1 MDGSTTK
8 KIGVLLGMII
18 GISYIFSSNLYAKN
32 ISSGLIKMM
41 SKPAGIKRLAKDI
54 GPVVT
59 KKMRVDEFR
68 KLFPKIPPGKITNAM
83 LTVGA
88 VQKKFVSHSPFA
100 KKILNH
106 VNEPGEVLRQFA
118 KYGDEY
124 PAIAQKVSTNITKN
138 IDKIPTMSS
147 KELKKLGMSKN
158 MTKKL
163 KNTSL
168 SFKSEKYI
176 SDAFVRTVKR
186 TGKKGY
192 EQFKKIIKWGV
203 KNPKTAAITTA
214 FLWYITDP
222 EGFSESVQWT
232 GQKIGEST
240 IEIATKPVE
249 GFLQGLK
256 EKALGKNLPYSII
269 AVIIA
274 LIVFVGPIRRLLLLP
289 FKILGRKIDGFVD
302 KKKSAISNE
311 KVVQTNSHKKK
322 KTSMY
327 R

>member
-8 KIGVLLGMII
+8 KIGVLLGIII

-32 ISSGLIKMM
+32 ISSKLFKMM
-41 SKPAGIKRLAKDI
+41 SEPEGIKRLAKDV

-59 KKMRVDEFR
+59 KKMSVDDFR
-68 KLFPKIPPGKITNAM
+68 KLFPKIPPSKITNAM

-88 VQKKFVSHSPFA
+88 VQTKFVSHSPFA
-100 KKILNH
+100 KKFLHH
-106 VNEPGEVLRQFA
+106 VNEPGEALRQFA

-138 IDKIPTMSS
+138 IDRIPAISS
-147 KELKKLGMSKN
+147 KELKKLGMPDSMVKQ
-158 MTKKL
+158 L

-203 KNPKTAAITTA
+203 KNPKTATITTA
-214 FLWYITDP
+214 FLWYIADP
-222 EGFSESVQWT
+222 EGFLESFQWA
-232 GQKIGEST
+232 GQKIGESS

-249 GFLQGLK
+249 GFLKGLK

-302 KKKSAISNE
+302 EKKSTSSHE
-311 KVVQTNSHKKK
+311 KAAQTNSHKKK

-327 R
+327 K